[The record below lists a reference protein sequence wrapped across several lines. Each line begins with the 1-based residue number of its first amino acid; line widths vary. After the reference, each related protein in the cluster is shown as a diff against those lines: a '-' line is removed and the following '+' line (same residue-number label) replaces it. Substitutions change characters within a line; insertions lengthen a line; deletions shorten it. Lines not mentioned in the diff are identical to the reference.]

1 MSRPSPFERYLS
13 IPGAPDPVR
22 AGHDGVMVKVQSLGT
37 ARLVIGAQ
45 IIGPNTGMLL
55 SLLLRVIFAP
65 GHSVSR
71 DTLLAQLWPD
81 QPALRQRGNL
91 RQALYKL
98 RTYGVRVALVSGAVR
113 FDRRQLERTFS
124 VERTP
129 ELFDRDVTR
138 GGEPFGAFLPGYAC
152 PSPAWQRWMEE
163 VRDVVH
169 GDVRRVLVEQLRM
182 RRERVDWGGAAVLSR
197 WLLQFDPLNEDATL
211 TMAECTM
218 LSGAKAEAVA
228 ILDRYLAE
236 LGPDAGDIRLP
247 ATLLRRRFTEPPV
260 RRRPSLASTER
271 HFVGRE
277 PEMAD
282 LSLAMRRAR
291 WHDGSAVLL
300 HGPPGIGK
308 TRLCTEL
315 GKVATIEGYREVG
328 IDCRETDLHRPLA
341 GILDALPAL
350 LSSPGALGS
359 APESLALLRRLVGA
373 EVPSDP
379 PPAAIEYEPT
389 VSEVA
394 GAVISAAERYERTM
408 RTVRTQSIRHAIID
422 LVAAVSDERPIFLV
436 IDDAHWLDD
445 ASWEVL
451 ADLIQRIGALRLFM
465 LVTSRFGTV
474 RAERPARLPAGLVV
488 RRVPALSDEE
498 CVRLA
503 RAIGEDLAAY
513 PTAEIEAW
521 LIRGSEGTPLMLRA
535 LVDHWVITGEAQ
547 GIPPTLSVLLEQR
560 LDRLSPT
567 ARRAVQAIGLL
578 TKFASL
584 DRVRT
589 ALQVPTNELLLAFE
603 QLSETGCLSSADPSL
618 ITMHDLVRQM
628 VQGQMPMLVEAGLRA
643 SIATAFE
650 AEYAETGDVS
660 LLLEALQHVESSG
673 RPDALRRF
681 VQRHHDEL
689 IRSGRPTVVL
699 SCTRRLLPVGG
710 AEPIERDLL
719 RLHIRLEAEN
729 GSFDQSLA
737 LRPGGLSLPSDARG
751 IKEKELDDY
760 LSFIESAFRSDPIA
774 DPHHLGAFAATIVRD
789 PDCLWHQRLR
799 AADMGL
805 VIASNTC
812 DTTNAR
818 TCYFGL
824 QLPEREIGQEDGTR
838 RIGLLYHTVFGSVE
852 RANELACAMFSR
864 ATSAT
869 ASTATISDCGR
880 AGFVFRL
887 TGQFEKARSAFLRA
901 RSMAFEIGSPRLA
914 EYPNWQLAQMF
925 IERGEA
931 DHAAYWTEEL
941 ESLIATYGDQSTT
954 GYISGHLCLRAICEG
969 QYESASL
976 YLCQLRS
983 NPPKFPHL
991 RSSAYSLALEL
1002 GVGLID
1008 PGWCPSA
1015 PLISVALDRF
1025 EATCPFA
1032 GADLL
1037 AATVGESLLRMGSS
1051 GRAIQ
1056 TIGHYMQSTRREKS
1070 PPSAMLA
1077 QLITR
1082 LSGST

>member
-567 ARRAVQAIGLL
+567 ALM
-578 TKFASL
+578 
-584 DRVRT
+584 
-589 ALQVPTNELLLAFE
+589 ALQSISLLGRYASPERVGATLELPTHELLHAFE
-603 QLSETGCLSSADPSL
+603 QLGESGCLAVSDAA
-618 ITMHDLVRQM
+618 LVACHELLGKTARIRM
-628 VQGQMPMLVEAGLRA
+628 TKPVEATLRA
-643 SIATAFE
+643 SIARALESDFIQSNDL
-650 AEYAETGDVS
+650 GI
-660 LLLEALQHVESSG
+660 LLEALTQNDLSSRPDVLYRFLCRHEKAILESG
-673 RPDALRRF
+673 RPSAIIGVVERLQSTLPSLRN
-681 VQRHHDEL
+681 DL
-689 IRSGRPTVVL
+689 VL
-699 SCTRRLLPVGG
+699 K
-710 AEPIERDLL
+710 
-719 RLHIRLEAEN
+719 RLHARLSLEAGEYRRSIEN
-729 GSFDQSLA
+729 STGF
-737 LRPGGLSLPSDARG
+737 LSLPSDPTRLS
-751 IKEKELDDY
+751 ESELDQL
-760 LSFIESAFRSDPIA
+760 LSLADSAYRA
-774 DPHHLGAFAATIVRD
+774 DPVIARDELARFAAKIATAPIVRSS
-789 PDCLWHQRLR
+789 LRLR
-799 AADMGL
+799 AAEIGL
-805 VIASNTC
+805 TIAANTC
-812 DTTNAR
+812 DEQIAAQCYAALQSANDTTELCDKATR
-818 TCYFGL
+818 ASLLFHAIFGDIT
-824 QLPEREIGQEDGTR
+824 RADAIATEIIELGDSLGKSTT
-838 RIGLLYHTVFGSVE
+838 TVTNLG
-852 RANELACAMFSR
+852 RAAFALR
-864 ATSAT
+864 L
-869 ASTATISDCGR
+869 CGNYVLSR
-880 AGFVFRL
+880 AGFVKQYEL
-887 TGQFEKARSAFLRA
+887 ALELDA
-901 RSMAFEIGSPRLA
+901 PRLA
-914 EYPNWQLAQMF
+914 QYSAWQLAQLELDLGNIPQVEHWNQQLRNLLESDDDPISSCF
-925 IERGEA
+925 ARAHLCRCAIEDKDQERAVMVLDEVKA
-931 DHAAYWTEEL
+931 ALPRFPTPKAAAY
-941 ESLIATYGDQSTT
+941 I
-954 GYISGHLCLRAICEG
+954 I
-969 QYESASL
+969 
-976 YLCQLRS
+976 
-983 NPPKFPHL
+983 
-991 RSSAYSLALEL
+991 ALEL
-1002 GVGLID
+1002 GAKLLDPAWDPSAALID
-1008 PGWCPSA
+1008 TATARHGQTSKYGTTDYLTSTICEALMRTGRFDVARDLAASYISSVRRERSA
-1015 PLISVALDRF
+1015 PSTALAR
-1025 EATCPFA
+1025 TMK
-1032 GADLL
+1032 
-1037 AATVGESLLRMGSS
+1037 TLR
-1051 GRAIQ
+1051 
-1056 TIGHYMQSTRREKS
+1056 EFD
-1070 PPSAMLA
+1070 
-1077 QLITR
+1077 
-1082 LSGST
+1082 